1 MKPIKFMISGALLI
15 LLGPI
20 MTLVEFFF
28 WEFCILCWIVGI
40 PLFFAGLFM
49 PEGGYKARLILQVHD
64 ELIIEAPEEEKE
76 AVASMLKDIM
86 EGVMQLNVPLTA
98 EVNTGKSWF
107 DCK

>member
-49 PEGGYKARLILQVHD
+49 PEGGYKARPSNEGLPQKKCPKCGNEHD
-64 ELIIEAPEEEKE
+64 
-76 AVASMLKDIM
+76 
-86 EGVMQLNVPLTA
+86 
-98 EVNTGKSWF
+98 F
-107 DCK
+107 DYPKCPHCGNIY